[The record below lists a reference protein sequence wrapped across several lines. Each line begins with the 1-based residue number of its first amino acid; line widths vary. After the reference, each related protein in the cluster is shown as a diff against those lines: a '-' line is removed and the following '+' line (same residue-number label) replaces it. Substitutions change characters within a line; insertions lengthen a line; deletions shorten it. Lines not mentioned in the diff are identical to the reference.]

1 MTRQVIT
8 LDKIH
13 KCHVVESGDS
23 AGYPIYEASTAYE
36 AGTLVFDSN
45 SNQFWCSIVPIE
57 DTDTDTPLDA
67 PDKWA
72 FVPYVNFN

>member
-13 KCHVVESGDS
+13 KCHVVETGDA
-23 AGYPIYEASTAYE
+23 AGSLNYESETAYE
-36 AGTLVFDSN
+36 AGTLVFDSEN
-45 SNQFWCSIVPIE
+45 NIFWCSIVDIE
-57 DTDTDTPLDA
+57 DTDTDTPLEA

-72 FVPYVNFN
+72 FVPFIYS

>member
-13 KCHVVESGDS
+13 KCHVIADGES
-23 AGYPIYEASTAYE
+23 AGWFGYEPLTAYE
-36 AGTLVFDSN
+36 AGTLVFDGDN
-45 SNQFWCSIVPIE
+45 NMFWCSIVDISAE
-57 DTDTDTPLDA
+57 DAETPLEA

-72 FVPYVNFN
+72 FVPFIQTF

>member
-13 KCHVVESGDS
+13 KCHVVETGDA
-23 AGYPIYEASTAYE
+23 AGSLNYESETEYE
-36 AGTLVFDSN
+36 SGTLVYDSEN
-45 SNQFWCSIVPIE
+45 NMFWCSIVDIE
-57 DTDTDTPLDA
+57 ATDTETPLEA

-72 FVPYVNFN
+72 FVPLIP

>member
-13 KCHVVESGDS
+13 KCHVVETGDA
-23 AGYPIYEASTAYE
+23 AGYFTYESETAYE
-36 AGTLVFDSN
+36 AGTLVIDEN
-45 SNQFWCSIVPIE
+45 NMCWCSIVDIE
-57 DTDTDTPLDA
+57 ATDTDTPLEA

-72 FVPYVNFN
+72 FVLLIP

>member
-13 KCHVVESGDS
+13 KCHVIETGES
-23 AGYPIYEASTAYE
+23 AGFLGYEAETAYE
-36 AGTLVFDSN
+36 AGTLVFDGEN
-45 SNQFWCSIVPIE
+45 NMFWCSIVDISAE
-57 DTDTDTPLDA
+57 DTDTPLEA

-72 FVPYVNFN
+72 FVPFIQ